1 MSPSVDAGVSQAGG
15 SLGTYTG
22 LLAPTTPFHVV
33 VAARR
38 RFPSCVA
45 DPFFRKLGGSGFAT
59 RARVKFWM
67 LLQPTARRQ
76 GGNQPSSCSTAW
88 LIRVKQKQAKRLC
101 PLKGVEK
108 NQKVPVE
115 PFLVLLPC
123 DRVAPAES

>member
-59 RARVKFWM
+59 RAR
-67 LLQPTARRQ
+67 Q
-76 GGNQPSSCSTAW
+76 
-88 LIRVKQKQAKRLC
+88 
-101 PLKGVEK
+101 
-108 NQKVPVE
+108 
-115 PFLVLLPC
+115 VL
-123 DRVAPAES
+123 DVAPTNCAAAGWKSTKFVFDCVAD